1 MSIDIV
7 NLIESNPITKLNGN
21 YQCKLVEKVKH
32 NFNNYEQQIFLSSF
46 YCYLNY
52 NPKTDFVIDL
62 DNVWKWLG
70 FSQKFNAKVVLEKHF
85 IIDKDY
91 KSLLS
96 QAGEQKKAN
105 FAPEASR
112 AKTETRGGHNKE
124 IIMLN
129 IETFKKFCL
138 KAGTKKA
145 DEIHEYYIKME
156 ELLHETLQEESNE
169 LKIQLEQAKVEI
181 TQIEDKNKKE
191 YEQQL
196 AKEKILEREKVL
208 LKEFETI
215 GAIFYIIKIKTFEN
229 GQYIVKVGES
239 RIGIVNRYKE
249 HKYKYDECLLL
260 DCFLVNKSKDFETF
274 IKENEYIRPSKVT
287 DLLGHENEQELFL
300 IGKNLSYK
308 TLLNL
313 VNNNTKYFNDNNNEV
328 KKLELELEILKIK
341 ENSTHQSNNDNEN
354 IKELLKMV
362 NTLNTKINSLEKTN
376 KEILEKLNLQQTK
389 LVTGFSEP
397 LVTLGPRLQKINP
410 ETFQLIKVYET
421 IAECMKENPKIK
433 RPSINKAIEENT
445 IYHGFR
451 WLLVDRSLDPNIIL
465 SIILNIQP
473 TKITR
478 PQNLGYI
485 AKLNKEKTEILNVY
499 LDRKTAA
506 TENEYASSAALD
518 NPVKNF
524 TLTNSHYYVLYDSC
538 EEDLREEFVIK
549 NDNKEPILY
558 KNGVGQ
564 YDTENK
570 LIQEFICKYDC
581 IKSLHISDKTLEK
594 ALTKNMLYN
603 GTYFKFL
610 GCKVKCF

>member
-1 MSIDIV
+1 MSVDIV

-21 YQCKLVEKVKH
+21 YHSKLVEKVKE

-52 NPKTDFVIDL
+52 NSKTDFVIDL

-70 FSQKFNAKVVLEKHF
+70 FSQKVNAKMLLEKQF

-91 KSLLS
+91 KKLILL
-96 QAGEQKKAN
+96 QQKQN
-105 FAPEASR
+105 FAPQTCG
-112 AKTETRGGHNKE
+112 AKTDTRGGHNKE

-145 DEIHEYYIKME
+145 DEIHEYYMKME
-156 ELLHETLQEESNE
+156 ELLHETLEEESNE
-169 LKIQLEQAKVEI
+169 LKLQLEQAKVEI
-181 TQIEDKNKKE
+181 TQIEDKKKKE
-191 YEQQL
+191 YQLQL

-215 GAIFYIIKIKTFEN
+215 GSIFYIIKVKTFEN

-287 DLLGHENEQELFL
+287 DLPGHETEQELFL

-341 ENSTHQSNNDNEN
+341 ENSTQTNNDNEN
-354 IKELLKMV
+354 IKELVKMV
-362 NTLNTKINSLEKTN
+362 SILNTKIHNLEKTN
-376 KEILEKLNLQQTK
+376 KEILEKLNSQQTK
-389 LVTGFSEP
+389 VVTGFSEP

-410 ETFQLIKVYET
+410 ETLQLVKVYET
-421 IAECMKENPKIK
+421 IAECMKENSDIK
-433 RPSINKAIEENT
+433 RPSINKAIEECT
-445 IYHGFR
+445 IYNGFR

-465 SIILNIQP
+465 NIKP

-478 PQNLGYI
+478 AQNLGYI
-485 AKLNKEKTEILNVY
+485 AKLNKEKTEIINVY

-506 TENEYASSAALD
+506 TENDYSSSSALD
-518 NPVKNF
+518 NPVKNY
-524 TLTNSHYYVLYDSC
+524 TITNGHYYALYDSC
-538 EEDLREEFVIK
+538 EEDLKEKFIAK
-549 NDNKEPILY
+549 NNNKEPILY

-564 YDTENK
+564 YNPENN
-570 LIQEFICKYDC
+570 LIQEFICKYHC
-581 IKSLHISDKTLEK
+581 IKSIHISDKTLEK
-594 ALTKNMLYN
+594 ALTKNILYN
-603 GTYFKFL
+603 GNYFKYL
-610 GCKVKCF
+610 GCKIKCL